1 MKSSMSAPPHAL
13 DTLILGSIE
22 KESEPCDRDSR
33 KNKINWPTR
42 ALRVSAL
49 AAPNPHAERSQISQK
64 TRLAKKLLYS
74 DSEVVTF
81 VVFKNYDY
89 SNPIEVSSLR
99 NLFSTCYLPTLDP

>member
-1 MKSSMSAPPHAL
+1 
-13 DTLILGSIE
+13 
-22 KESEPCDRDSR
+22 
-33 KNKINWPTR
+33 
-42 ALRVSAL
+42 LRVSAL

-64 TRLAKKLLYS
+64 TRLPKKLLY
-74 DSEVVTF
+74 SEVVTF